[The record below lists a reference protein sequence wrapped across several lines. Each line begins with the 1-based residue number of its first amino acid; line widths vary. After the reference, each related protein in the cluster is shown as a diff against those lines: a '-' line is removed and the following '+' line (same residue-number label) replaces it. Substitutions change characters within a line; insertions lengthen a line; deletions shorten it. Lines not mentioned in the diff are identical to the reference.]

1 MVDTRLRKETTYEKA
16 IRTAMIPSRAW
27 NQRSDCGKTIDSN
40 GERRFVDVVKSVKL
54 VIRRGFAH
62 ALARVRF
69 LFVSN
74 SPSSSISRHR
84 SFLLLLHAFFATAL
98 KIGDTRFLPWH
109 EFGPRS
115 RRFEKKETRLE
126 NDFRAVQPDPQTV
139 TILNRFDLTLLS
151 CVQSVSNVIPISASN
166 F

>member
-1 MVDTRLRKETTYEKA
+1 
-16 IRTAMIPSRAW
+16 MISSRAW
-27 NQRSDCGKTIDSN
+27 NQCSDCGKMIDSN
-40 GERRFVDVVKSVKL
+40 GERRSVDVVKSVKL

-74 SPSSSISRHR
+74 PPSSSISRHR
-84 SFLLLLHAFFATAL
+84 SFLLLSRVFRDRPQDRWYP
-98 KIGDTRFLPWH
+98 ILPWH

-115 RRFEKKETRLE
+115 RLFEKKETRLE
-126 NDFRAVQPDPQTV
+126 NDFRAVQSDPQTV